1 MTRDAASGV
10 CTGVTHRAQVL
21 RCNPA
26 HRRANAASPPAE
38 VYGFR
43 ARHLRWRHGMAHM
56 IGFIESLCSVQAHLP
71 LPLKPC
77 TAIKMTLAAEK
88 YDRGLFKLCVGVD
101 SAFTRGYA
109 CPLIGVRGLG
119 GIPCASLP
127 R

>member
-26 HRRANAASPPAE
+26 HRRANAASAPAE

-56 IGFIESLCSVQAHLP
+56 IGFIESLCSVQARLP
-71 LPLKPC
+71 LRLQTVHRDKN
-77 TAIKMTLAAEK
+77 
-88 YDRGLFKLCVGVD
+88 D
-101 SAFTRGYA
+101 TRG
-109 CPLIGVRGLG
+109 GKVRQRT
-119 GIPCASLP
+119 I
-127 R
+127 